1 MYKTAFAEAPA
12 TTVFRVGRAKMM
24 LNLAMQ
30 RGAPVICILALL
42 ILAGIILAL
51 TVDIRWGILALMIVF
66 IVTPMVMAFL
76 YFYYGLRPE
85 SFVNVMPH
93 KVFFLP
99 GEAVVTLLIPED
111 EPEQEKEQEKGE
123 PAYRT
128 VEYRFTLQRESP
140 FTLSTDTLTLHTTNG
155 AIPVPLSA
163 FPTPETLTAAM
174 TLAKAEQF
182 DYETDKR

>member
-1 MYKTAFAEAPA
+1 MNKTSFEEAPA

-30 RGAPVICILALL
+30 RGAPIICILALL

-93 KVFFLP
+93 KVFFFP

-111 EPEQEKEQEKGE
+111 EPEQEKDE

-128 VEYRFTLQRESP
+128 VEYCFTLQRESP

-174 TLAKAEQF
+174 TLAKAEPF